1 MNFIEGEYIYIN
13 KPYRM
18 TSFGALAFVRTRVSR
33 HVGVRRVKI
42 GHAGTLDPLATGV
55 LILCT
60 GKKTKE
66 IERLQLNNK
75 EYTAT
80 LQLGATTPSY
90 DMEHEVD
97 ATYPTAHITRELIER
112 MLADFV
118 GEIQQVP
125 PQYSACKIGGDRA
138 YDLMRKGK
146 EVELKAKTVHIDSID
161 VIDFDPTTMQLSIR
175 VSCGKGTYIRS
186 LARDIGRALESGAY
200 LTALCRTRLG
210 GVRIEDCITID
221 DFPQWLEQ
229 QEIEKTECRNDEKSK

>member
-1 MNFIEGEYIYIN
+1 MNFTAGEYIYIN

-33 HVGVRRVKI
+33 KIGVRRVKI

-66 IERLQLNNK
+66 IERLQLHDK

-97 ATYPTAHITRELIER
+97 ATYPTEHITEALIR
-112 MLADFV
+112 QVLAGFV
-118 GEIQQVP
+118 GDIQQVP
-125 PQYSACKIGGDRA
+125 PEYSACKIGGDRA

-146 EVELKAKTVHIDSID
+146 EVALAAKTVHIDDIELT
-161 VIDFDPTTMQLSIR
+161 DFDLEKMQMSIR
-175 VSCGKGTYIRS
+175 VQCGKGTYIRS
-186 LARDIGRALESGAY
+186 LARDIGKALGSGAY

-210 GVRIEDCITID
+210 GVSINDCISID

-229 QEIEKTECRNDEKSK
+229 QTLEQGD

>member
-1 MNFIEGEYIYIN
+1 MNFTEGEYIHIN

-18 TSFGALAFVRTRVSR
+18 TSFGALAYVRTRVSR
-33 HVGVRRVKI
+33 KVGVKRVKI

-66 IERLQLNNK
+66 IERLQLHTK

-97 ATYPTAHITRELIER
+97 ATYPTSHITRELILQTLEQFKG
-112 MLADFV
+112 D
-118 GEIQQVP
+118 IQQVP
-125 PQYSACKIGGDRA
+125 PEYSACKIGGDRA

-146 EVELKAKTVHIDSID
+146 DVALASKTVHIDEIELT
-161 VIDFDPTTMQLSIR
+161 DFDAEKMLMSIR
-175 VSCGKGTYIRS
+175 VVCGKGTYIRS
-186 LARDIGRALESGAY
+186 LARDIGRALDSGAY
-200 LTALCRTRLG
+200 LTALCRTRVG
-210 GVRIEDCITID
+210 DVRIGDCLTID
-221 DFPQWLEQ
+221 AFPEWLEQ
-229 QEIEKTECRNDEKSK
+229 QEIETTK

>member
-1 MNFIEGEYIYIN
+1 MNFSEGEFIYIN
-13 KPYRM
+13 KPYGM
-18 TSFGALAFVRTRVSR
+18 TSFGALAFVRTRVSKK
-33 HVGVRRVKI
+33 VGVRRVKI

-66 IERLQLNNK
+66 IERLQLNSK

-90 DMEHEVD
+90 DMEHEVN
-97 ATYPTAHITRELIER
+97 ATYPTSHITRELIER
-112 MLADFV
+112 VLADFV

-125 PQYSACKIGGDRA
+125 PSYSACKIGGDRA
-138 YDLMRKGK
+138 YKLKRKGV
-146 EVELKAKTVHIDSID
+146 EVELKPKTVRVDEIELT
-161 VIDFDPTTMQLSIR
+161 DFDPEKMLMSIR

-186 LARDIGRALESGAY
+186 LARDIGRALNSGAY

-210 GVRIEDCITID
+210 DVGIDDCLTLD

-229 QEIEKTECRNDEKSK
+229 QAVETA